1 MIRFHGV
8 FAPNAQLRS
17 EVVPQKEA
25 RKLADVS
32 AAKLAQAEQVDLLDD
47 APTNQSV
54 TLGPEKRLLRRV
66 ATALKMEVNL
76 AGFFDQLH
84 EFQAPAAGASE
95 GVDVLNPLE
104 QGRPIE
110 RC

>member
-1 MIRFHGV
+1 
-8 FAPNAQLRS
+8 
-17 EVVPQKEA
+17 
-25 RKLADVS
+25 
-32 AAKLAQAEQVDLLDD
+32 
-47 APTNQSV
+47 
-54 TLGPEKRLLRRV
+54 
-66 ATALKMEVNL
+66 MEVNL